1 MQGLADCSH
10 VQELAILRY
19 DGASEEDPQ
28 ENEDVIPTGVL
39 VNPWNEA
46 ASDTAIPIVQMNATG
61 TLFLGTI
68 FNEWPKCLFIV
79 TCELRIIVRVA

>member
-1 MQGLADCSH
+1 MQGLADCIF

-28 ENEDVIPTGVL
+28 ENEFLIPTGVL

-46 ASDTAIPIVQMNATG
+46 ASNTTIPIVEMNAIG
-61 TLFLGTI
+61 ILLFY
-68 FNEWPKCLFIV
+68 F
-79 TCELRIIVRVA
+79 